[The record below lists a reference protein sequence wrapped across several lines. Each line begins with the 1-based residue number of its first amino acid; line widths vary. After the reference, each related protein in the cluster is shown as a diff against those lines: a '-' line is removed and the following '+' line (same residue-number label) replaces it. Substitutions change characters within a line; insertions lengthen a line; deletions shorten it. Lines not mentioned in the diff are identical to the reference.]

1 MEKHIIGR
9 GLVAGALAGVIAFV
23 FARIFV
29 EPVIDRAIGFEDGVG
44 AAHEAMHGGHEHG
57 AEVFTRGVQANIG
70 LGFGVIAFSVAMGAL
85 FAVVFA
91 VAYGRVGNVSAR
103 VLSLYVAGGMLLS
116 LYVVPALKYPAN
128 PPAVSLEETIRQRTL
143 LYLLMVVLSAALFVG
158 AVYLGRQ
165 LAERLGAWNATLAA
179 AGSYIAAIAVVMLIL
194 PTIDETPGTAARQC
208 GQHGLRRLPCRRPLP
223 VPALLTGYAGRHV
236 DNHRAGV
243 RGTGCAPS
251 RREAARRST
260 CVSEV
265 VRLTLVSHAM
275 TDAMAAGRFPTD
287 EPLNAVGHR
296 QVDASIDLGV
306 TERAY
311 CGPEKRARQTAE
323 LLGLHASIDNRLADL
338 DCGRWRGDVVGGV
351 RPDDLAIWLTDP
363 TRAPHGG
370 ESVVELIERVR
381 GWMDSLTTRRT
392 RLVAVTH
399 PSVIRAA
406 ILVALNAP
414 PKSFWRIDIA
424 PVSRTV
430 MHFRGHAWTLR
441 TSL

>member
-165 LAERLGAWNATLAA
+165 LGQRLGAWNATLAA

-194 PTIDETPGTAARQC
+194 PTIDETPGPLRDNAGNIVYEGFPADDLYQFRLYSLGTQVVMWTTIGLVFAVLAAR
-208 GQHGLRRLPCRRPLP
+208 LLDEKRRDV
-223 VPALLTGYAGRHV
+223 VPA
-236 DNHRAGV
+236 
-243 RGTGCAPS
+243 
-251 RREAARRST
+251 
-260 CVSEV
+260 
-265 VRLTLVSHAM
+265 
-275 TDAMAAGRFPTD
+275 
-287 EPLNAVGHR
+287 
-296 QVDASIDLGV
+296 
-306 TERAY
+306 
-311 CGPEKRARQTAE
+311 
-323 LLGLHASIDNRLADL
+323 
-338 DCGRWRGDVVGGV
+338 
-351 RPDDLAIWLTDP
+351 
-363 TRAPHGG
+363 
-370 ESVVELIERVR
+370 
-381 GWMDSLTTRRT
+381 
-392 RLVAVTH
+392 
-399 PSVIRAA
+399 
-406 ILVALNAP
+406 
-414 PKSFWRIDIA
+414 
-424 PVSRTV
+424 
-430 MHFRGHAWTLR
+430 
-441 TSL
+441 